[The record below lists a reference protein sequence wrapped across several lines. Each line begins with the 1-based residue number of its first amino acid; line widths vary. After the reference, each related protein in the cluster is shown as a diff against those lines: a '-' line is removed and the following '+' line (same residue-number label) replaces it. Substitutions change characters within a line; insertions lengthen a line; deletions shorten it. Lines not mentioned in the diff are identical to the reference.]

1 MTNDRTEEEMRQIL
15 SVISHIVSVS
25 VTKDLGSIQGAILK
39 GMIKDPNSKI
49 IVKYICKT
57 LEGSVVYEDL
67 IKKIDVKLDKQR
79 TYLTGR
85 RI

>member
-39 GMIKDPNSKI
+39 GMIKDPNSKLI
-49 IVKYICKT
+49 KYICKT